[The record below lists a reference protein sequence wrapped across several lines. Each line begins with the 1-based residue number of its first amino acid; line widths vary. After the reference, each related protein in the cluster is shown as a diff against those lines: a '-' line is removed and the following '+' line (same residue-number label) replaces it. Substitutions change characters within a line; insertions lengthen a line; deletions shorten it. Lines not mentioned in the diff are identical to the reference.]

1 MWYLNEERKMLQKM
15 VRDFTQKEVKPFI
28 PEMEKDV
35 YPREILRKMG
45 EVGILALCHDEEHG
59 GTGTDWVNF
68 GLAIEEI
75 ANDTVNYR

>member
-1 MWYLNEERKMLQKM
+1 MNEERKMLQKM

-59 GTGTDWVNF
+59 GPVQTG
-68 GLAIEEI
+68 
-75 ANDTVNYR
+75 